1 MVTTGSR
8 GRDARE
14 LSVLVVHV
22 NFAVATAVTQ
32 RLLELASVEL
42 ARPRSAIAH
51 LNEGRRYDAVVLCP
65 YMSSTDRERV
75 LSRCHSSTAP
85 TTSIDLLDTEH
96 GLRVDVS
103 DCPGGS
109 ATAPGVSV
117 LRPALAPA
125 LRAVVD
131 ALRAPG
137 QVSHVE

>member
-1 MVTTGSR
+1 MVTNGSR

-42 ARPRSAIAH
+42 ARPRTAIAH

-65 YMSSTDRERV
+65 YMSSPDRERV
-75 LSRCHSSTAP
+75 LSRCHSSATP

-103 DCPGGS
+103 DCPGS
-109 ATAPGVSV
+109 AAPPGVSV

>member
-1 MVTTGSR
+1 MVTNGSR
-8 GRDARE
+8 GVDGRE

-42 ARPRSAIAH
+42 ARPRAAVAH
-51 LNEGRRYDAVVLCP
+51 LNAGRRYDAVVLCP

-75 LSRCHSSTAP
+75 LARCHSSAAP

-103 DCPGGS
+103 DCPGS
-109 ATAPGVSV
+109 APAPGVRV

-125 LRAVVD
+125 LREVVE
-131 ALRAPG
+131 ALRAPS
-137 QVSHVE
+137 QASRVE